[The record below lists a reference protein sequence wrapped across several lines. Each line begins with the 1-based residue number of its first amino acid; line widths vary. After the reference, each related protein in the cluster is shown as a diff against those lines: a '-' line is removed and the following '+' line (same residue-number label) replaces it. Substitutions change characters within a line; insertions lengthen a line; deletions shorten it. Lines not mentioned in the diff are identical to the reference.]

1 MIGDGENPAMDVM
14 KLMVVSLA
22 GWINQQQEDVIDQRT
37 GSSSRSSD
45 QRWKGRGPAAS
56 GLEDCFGTTTGML
69 HEIDDSNFW
78 TLRDRNLLLLTKLL
92 PAQSAPVA
100 LPQQPDNL
108 FWFTSLL
115 FHRLRTWLSKSSH
128 SSWTS
133 PIGGGHFLN
142 VSSAGFSSS

>member
-56 GLEDCFGTTTGML
+56 GLEDL
-69 HEIDDSNFW
+69 
-78 TLRDRNLLLLTKLL
+78 LRYYYRD
-92 PAQSAPVA
+92 AA
-100 LPQQPDNL
+100 
-108 FWFTSLL
+108 
-115 FHRLRTWLSKSSH
+115 
-128 SSWTS
+128 
-133 PIGGGHFLN
+133 
-142 VSSAGFSSS
+142 